1 MVRKPVAFLVALYA
15 IAFAFL
21 AMTVVRWP
29 TLMSAVAMMFRE
41 EGAEL
46 TGFDWRALGLQY
58 GAPYLAAALF
68 FQISSYA
75 LATRQHGAF
84 TAFVFGCATAF
95 PMVFVFDMREG
106 WMAAPRTE
114 EWVVVW
120 ITGATLLL
128 LGAVWDLRRRPDE
141 EPIRRQPP
149 RKIADDALEWRS
161 AGVPLP
167 GRSAAAEQK
176 SAEPERPSAKPTDKP
191 KGRHW
196 KPVPPAVLAQRR
208 RWAEEGRR
216 EREKRAAQA
225 KSRRK

>member
-1 MVRKPVAFLVALYA
+1 MVRKPVALLVALYA

-41 EGAEL
+41 EGADL
-46 TGFDWRALGLQY
+46 AGFDWRALGLQY
-58 GAPYLAAALF
+58 GAAYLAAALF

-141 EPIRRQPP
+141 EPIRRQPA
-149 RKIADDALEWRS
+149 RKVADDELEWRS

-167 GRSAAAEQK
+167 GKSPAASTE
-176 SAEPERPSAKPTDKP
+176 STEPDRPSDKP
-191 KGRHW
+191 AEKPVRRHW

-216 EREKRAAQA
+216 ERAKRDMQA
-225 KSRRK
+225 RSRRK